1 MTSFMNGPSR
11 NLVLFKLSN
20 YPENAQNINFESQIF
35 LISENYLPFL
45 NSKLLKKGKLPQFT
59 KHWFKLSTVLVT
71 VHVASKVSSHV
82 VYGNSKYRAL
92 APWTAVWW
100 KGSFGATSVDPSHAL
115 WWMNPTWK
123 PSFASL
129 FQWFDTIAHM
139 WNECLLSS
147 FKLVRESVE
156 IDNRL
161 TIGRRFFVLIPHCH
175 QSFHCLDRFCT
186 SLRFQSRPIYTSSI
200 RLHWQ
205 QCKNLTKWLHCGP
218 KLSEI
223 AFKEIG
229 CMPVVLK
236 TMM

>member
-1 MTSFMNGPSR
+1 MLPAKSR
-11 NLVLFKLSN
+11 RTWSMGIQSIGHWRLQPPFGFGRAPLV
-20 YPENAQNINFESQIF
+20 
-35 LISENYLPFL
+35 
-45 NSKLLKKGKLPQFT
+45 
-59 KHWFKLSTVLVT
+59 
-71 VHVASKVSSHV
+71 
-82 VYGNSKYRAL
+82 
-92 APWTAVWW
+92 
-100 KGSFGATSVDPSHAL
+100 ATSVDPSHAL

-129 FQWFDTIAHM
+129 FLWFDTIAHM
-139 WNECLLSS
+139 WNECLLSF

-200 RLHWQ
+200 RLYWQ
-205 QCKNLTKWLHCGP
+205 QCKNLTKGPHCGP

-223 AFKEIG
+223 AFKEILG